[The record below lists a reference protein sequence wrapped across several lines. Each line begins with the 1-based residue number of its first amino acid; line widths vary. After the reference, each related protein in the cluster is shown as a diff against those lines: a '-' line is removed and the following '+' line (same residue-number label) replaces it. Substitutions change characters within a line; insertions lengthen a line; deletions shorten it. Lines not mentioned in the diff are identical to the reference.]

1 MTTGGITIATMTDYS
16 AVYTDANTANR
27 AATRSAKAGT
37 ADAAAGHRTRAKACV
52 DARAA
57 FKAANIELFAT
68 RRAARLDRAQMLSA
82 RIGADSAALALLV
95 QQADDD
101 CD

>member
-1 MTTGGITIATMTDYS
+1 MTDYS
-16 AVYTDANTANR
+16 SVYTDANAANR
-27 AATRSAKAGT
+27 AAARSAKSGK
-37 ADAAAGHRTRAKACV
+37 ADAAAGRRARAKACV

-57 FKAANIELFAT
+57 FKAQNGELFAT
-68 RRAARLDRAQMLSA
+68 RRATRLDRAQMLA
-82 RIGADSAALALLV
+82 DRIGADSAALALLV